1 MKHYIAQ
8 NIKRDYRIRA
18 RLRFRNVAKSE
29 MFLELTDDISL
40 IQVFISKYSLQIICI
55 NTKPLALI
63 ANVAFISESPA
74 QMKSPI
80 KNLMCGFGLVQ

>member
-8 NIKRDYRIRA
+8 NTRRNYRIRA
-18 RLRFRNVAKSE
+18 RLRKRNVEKSE
-29 MFLELTDDISL
+29 MFLELTDDICL
-40 IQVFISKYSLQIICI
+40 IHVFISKYSLQIICI
-55 NTKPLALI
+55 NTKPLALL
-63 ANVAFISESPA
+63 ANVAYISESTA